1 MNHSRI
7 ATAAALLAVACAA
20 HPLSAQR
27 DMYGLGGASPT
38 DTRRQFTAEAREKV
52 GALMAEYE
60 SAWGSRD
67 LRALMRLYGDN
78 ATLYPAEG
86 GVLMGR
92 DAVQGYFGRLLP
104 TVAPLRTRIVEF
116 KAAGDLA
123 FATVQVSYALKEGA
137 AEHAYTGTD
146 VVVLRKDW
154 AGDWAIVTH
163 FLRNDATAVAGA
175 RPAGA
180 ATDSAGSQ

>member
-1 MNHSRI
+1 MKQTRI
-7 ATAAALLAVACAA
+7 AAAAALLAVICAA
-20 HPLSAQR
+20 HPLRAQR
-27 DMYGLGGASPT
+27 DMYGLGGAT
-38 DTRRQFTAEAREKV
+38 ANDTRRQFTAEAREKV

-86 GVLMGR
+86 GMLMGR
-92 DAVQGYFGRLLP
+92 EAVQGYFGRLLP
-104 TVAPLRTRIVEF
+104 AAEPLRTRIVEF

-123 FATVQVSYALKEGA
+123 FATVQVAYTVKTGTAQRI
-137 AEHAYTGTD
+137 YTGTD
-146 VVVLRKDW
+146 VVVLRRDW

-163 FLRNDATAVAGA
+163 FFRNDGAAMAATP
-175 RPAGA
+175 PAGTA
-180 ATDSAGSQ
+180 ADSAGSQ

>member
-1 MNHSRI
+1 MKHSTI
-7 ATAAALLAVACAA
+7 AAAAALLAAACAA
-20 HPLSAQR
+20 HPLRAQR
-27 DMYGLGGASPT
+27 DMYGLGGATAGDS
-38 DTRRQFTAEAREKV
+38 RRQFTAEAREKV

-78 ATLYPAEG
+78 ATVYPAEG
-86 GVLMGR
+86 GLLMGR
-92 DAVQGYFGRLLP
+92 EAVQRYFSKLLP
-104 TVAPLRTRIVEF
+104 AAEPMRTRIVEF

-123 FATVQVSYALKEGA
+123 FATVQVAYTVREGTA
-137 AEHAYTGTD
+137 QRIYTGTD

-163 FLRNDATAVAGA
+163 FFRNDGTSVAAGP
-175 RPAGA
+175 PAGTA
-180 ATDSAGSQ
+180 ADSAGSH